1 MAVRCHVSFFR
12 AGKSTPSSLSLK
24 LPPGRNSVEECRE
37 AFLKC
42 LYLTA
47 LKVRA
52 FVIRW
57 NGGTRTSIG
66 KALYRSN
73 LVSRFSTT
81 KNPSVHL
88 HFFPSFLSCWPR
100 RTSQVLLPKTAFL
113 TDLSFLKNICV
124 SMSFIFRRRGETSLQ
139 KLRSS

>member
-1 MAVRCHVSFFR
+1 MPNIGHP
-12 AGKSTPSSLSLK
+12 KKNQPKNQPSQK
-24 LPPGRNSVEECRE
+24 LE
-37 AFLKC
+37 AARRLWG
-42 LYLTA
+42 Y
-47 LKVRA
+47 
-52 FVIRW
+52 FVDKIAQKRDDLIW
-57 NGGTRTSIG
+57 DEFSP

-113 TDLSFLKNICV
+113 TDLAFLKNICV
-124 SMSFIFRRRGETSLQ
+124 SMSFIFRRGRETGLQ